1 MSITSLHY
9 TLNHQPQEWLP
20 RNAGGTVEILM
31 AIGFAVWVLVLVLC
45 CARLVYQT
53 KTDRSDEKISCRG
66 GNGRRRG
73 DDD

>member
-1 MSITSLHY
+1 MSITRLNY

-20 RNAGGTVEILM
+20 YSVGGTVEILR

-45 CARLVYQT
+45 CARWVYQT
-53 KTDRSDEKISCRG
+53 KTDRSDEKISCMV

-73 DDD
+73 DGD